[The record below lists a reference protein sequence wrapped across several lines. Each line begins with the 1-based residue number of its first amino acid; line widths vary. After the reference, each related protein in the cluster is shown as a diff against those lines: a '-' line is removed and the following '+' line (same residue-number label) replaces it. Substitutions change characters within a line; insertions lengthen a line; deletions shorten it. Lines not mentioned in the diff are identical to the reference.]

1 MRSGRRHP
9 DVASDREG
17 ENVIQRNV
25 GGLDRQVRLV
35 LGTILLLAGL
45 FLLGGLHGNGTG
57 LIVAVIGFLG
67 LATGASG
74 FCVLYVPLGSS
85 SSRGKKEALL
95 PRVD

>member
-1 MRSGRRHP
+1 M
-9 DVASDREG
+9 
-17 ENVIQRNV
+17 IQRNV

-45 FLLGGLHGNGTG
+45 FLLEGLHGNSTG

-74 FCVLYVPLGSS
+74 FCVLYVPLGISS
-85 SSRGKKEALL
+85 ARRKKEALL
-95 PRVD
+95 PRVG

>member
-1 MRSGRRHP
+1 MRSGRRHL

-74 FCVLYVPLGSS
+74 FCVLYVPLGISS
-85 SSRGKKEALL
+85 ARGKKEALL